1 MLKGARRLPGG
12 PAVNEPRPSSAPE
25 DRGTLTVRNEAPPPS
40 ADEASEIARGTVLGR
55 YTVLERLGAGAT
67 ATVFSAY
74 DAQLERIV
82 ALKVLRAQL
91 ESTDIRLRLMREAQA
106 MARLRHPNVVTVYD
120 AGTFGERIYIAME
133 FVDGLTL
140 RNWVRREPRSWRDVL
155 AVLKAAGR
163 GLAAAHE
170 AGLVHRDFKPDNVL
184 VGSHGRVLV
193 TDFGIARRGQST
205 TTSEVS
211 ASGSSLTD
219 SAPRSRAQGSEREEL
234 DESAPRSRAQ
244 GSERKEVDADP
255 RSEPTPASN
264 TTSSSRSW
272 SSSSAQPLTVE
283 GSILGTPGYIAPEH
297 LFEGIDDAR
306 SDQFSFAVTMYVTL
320 YGARPFRFTN
330 LLTYCEAVKRAP
342 EAPPASDVPAWIHAV
357 IARGLALK
365 PEQRFTSIADLLD
378 ALERDPWQRRK
389 RWALGAFLAAGAVT
403 AVAAYG
409 RHRVDLRAKSREGE
423 ALMASTWNAS
433 GEQRLRESLERADP
447 NGGSD
452 LARIVVGKL
461 TEYARSWTE
470 THRSISEATLIRGEQ
485 DVATMD
491 RRLRC
496 LERGR
501 DRFAALTDTLA
512 QGHAGVAKYAINA
525 VYALEHPSTCKTSNA
540 AAIPILPAA
549 PALRGRAL
557 AVEHAIAQATALE
570 NAGEL
575 AKAER
580 VIEQALPEASAIPYP
595 RAEADLLLIGGRVK
609 DASDDKRAALDLVQ
623 RAFRAA
629 QRAGDDPL
637 AARAASRSA
646 HLFVM
651 WRDNFEEGERWAQ
664 IAQSIS
670 DRAGSNSDLQA
681 EVLASRIIVNYT
693 THPEKNIELHEQ
705 LISLLQSLYG
715 ENDPRVATAIG
726 NRAVTHYYLHMLE
739 PALSDERRSLELKI
753 RLVGPNHPSLAR
765 TYSNI
770 GGYLNDLGRMDEAKA
785 ALQRGLEVQAGMP
798 PGGATVNLYINLGMI
813 DVELRNADAALDSL
827 DKALHFVEEL
837 GMHGMHEWWVRL
849 PRAEA
854 IGMKGDFKTQAEECE
869 KVLGETKPEDTTS
882 AMVQARADAL
892 ACLGSAELALHKVGA
907 ALLHLE
913 KSVSLQTGD
922 PRATSKATFAL
933 ARALRAAHRDAS
945 RACALAEGARKN
957 LSPQSREFAEIEEF
971 LARECSGGS

>member
-1 MLKGARRLPGG
+1 
-12 PAVNEPRPSSAPE
+12 VNEPRPSSAPE
-25 DRGTLTVRNEAPPPS
+25 HHGTLTVRNGEPPS
-40 ADEASEIARGTVLGR
+40 SADQASEIVRGTVLGR
-55 YTVLERLGAGAT
+55 YTVLDRLGAGAT

-91 ESTDIRLRLMREAQA
+91 ESTDIRLRLMREAQV

-140 RNWVRREPRSWRDVL
+140 RNWVQHQQRSWRDVL

-184 VGSHGRVLV
+184 VGSDGRVLV

-205 TTSEVS
+205 ATSEVS
-211 ASGSSLTD
+211 ASGSSLTE
-219 SAPRSRAQGSEREEL
+219 SAPRPRTRGSEREEL
-234 DESAPRSRAQ
+234 DESAPRSRVQ

-255 RSEPTPASN
+255 RSEPTPASE
-264 TTSSSRSW
+264 TTLSSRSW
-272 SSSSAQPLTVE
+272 SSSAAQALTEE

-297 LFEGIDDAR
+297 LFGRIDDAR

-330 LLTYCEAVKRAP
+330 LLTYCEAVQRAP
-342 EAPPASDVPAWIHAV
+342 EAPPQSDVPAWIHAV

-378 ALERDPWQRRK
+378 AVERDPWQRRK

-403 AVAAYG
+403 AIAAYG

-433 GEQRLRESLERADP
+433 GEQRLRESLERAEP
-447 NGGSD
+447 KGGSD
-452 LARIVVGKL
+452 LARVVVGKL
-461 TEYARSWTE
+461 TDYARSWTE

-501 DRFAALTDTLA
+501 DRFAALTDTLS

-525 VYALEHPSTCKTSNA
+525 VYALDPPSTCKTSNA

-557 AVEHAIAQATALE
+557 AVEHAIAQAIALE

-595 RAEADLLLIGGRVK
+595 RAEADLLLIAGKVK

-629 QRAGDDPL
+629 QLAGDDPL

-651 WRDNFEEGERWAQ
+651 WRDNHEEGERWAQ
-664 IAQSIS
+664 IAQAIS
-670 DRAGSNSDLQA
+670 NRAGSNSDLQA
-681 EVLASRIIVNYT
+681 EVLASRMMVNYT

-705 LISLLQSLYG
+705 HISLLQSLYG
-715 ENDPRVATAIG
+715 EDDPRVATAIG

-785 ALQRGLEVQAGMP
+785 ALQRGLEVQVGMP
-798 PGGATVNLYINLGMI
+798 PGGATVNIHINLGMI
-813 DVELRNADAALDSL
+813 DVELGNADAALDSL
-827 DKALHFVEEL
+827 DKALHFVEQL
-837 GMHGMHEWWVRL
+837 GMHGMHEWWARL

-854 IGMKGDFKTQAEECE
+854 IGMKGDFKTKAVECE
-869 KVLGETKPEDTTS
+869 KVLGETNPEDTTS

-907 ALLHLE
+907 ALSHLE
-913 KSVSLQTGD
+913 KSVSLQTND
-922 PRATSKATFAL
+922 PRGRSKASFAL
-933 ARALRAAHRDAS
+933 ARALRAAHRDPS
-945 RACALAEGARKN
+945 RACSLAEGARTN
-957 LSPQSREFAEIEEF
+957 RSPEARELAEIEEF
-971 LARECSGGS
+971 LTRECSGGL